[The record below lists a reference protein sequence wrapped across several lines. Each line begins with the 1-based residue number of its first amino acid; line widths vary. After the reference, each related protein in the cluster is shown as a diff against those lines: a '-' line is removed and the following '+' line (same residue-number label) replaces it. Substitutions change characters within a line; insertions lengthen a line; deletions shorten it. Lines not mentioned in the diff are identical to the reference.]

1 MRSDKLERNAHPPKP
16 TKQNVQT
23 LSGVLEKGGDTHS
36 AAQTHKSR
44 SSYSQPYGDH
54 GVCTHEKSLF
64 TDTPRLDSGDG
75 ASAL

>member
-23 LSGVLEKGGDTHS
+23 LSCVLDTFSETHS
-36 AAQTHKSR
+36 TAQTHKSR
-44 SSYSQPYGDH
+44 SSYSQPYVDH
-54 GVCTHEKSLF
+54 GVCRHEKSLF